1 MKIFATEFEH
11 DGKVYDGPNIV
22 AEDFDQAE
30 GIALLKGIKVVG
42 EITDF
47 VMKGEEEKKT
57 IH

>member
-47 VMKGEEEKKT
+47 RDDGRGRKKT